1 MIGSKDPLDWN
12 IRVRGWAFSKRSNRR
27 KRLVM
32 SKYTE
37 GDQRIVHLVLVA
49 LLRKFQKFPS

>member
-1 MIGSKDPLDWN
+1 MLGSKDSLDWN

-32 SKYTE
+32 SKCTE
-37 GDQRIVHLVLVA
+37 
-49 LLRKFQKFPS
+49 RKPENSRFGPPGFYLTKSK